1 MPASYIVRADL
12 ARGEMTRSHAGEVGA
27 DVLAETAAALDL
39 IVAGQPAPVPTR
51 AGYWLTGAARGKSL
65 IVTLDAGQRPQ
76 AAPLLTVAV
85 CLRSRDSARLW
96 AMLHEGQKALLTRAD
111 DPPAAPWMAERIEA
125 GALDH
130 MAAMRWSGSLAR
142 AVAWAWMEYHNV

>member
-1 MPASYIVRADL
+1 MTAYIVRADL
-12 ARGEMTRSHAGEVGA
+12 ARGEMTRSHAGEIPP
-27 DVLAETAAALDL
+27 DVLADTAAALDL
-39 IVAGQPAPVPTR
+39 IVSGQPVPTR
-51 AGYWLTGAARGKSL
+51 AGYWLTGSHRGKAL
-65 IVTLDAGQRPQ
+65 VVTLDAGQRPD
-76 AAPLLTVAV
+76 ATPVLTVAV

-96 AMLHEGQKALLTRAD
+96 AMMHDGQQALLTRAD